1 MYRKNQNAPIKADH
15 QDTNN
20 NNIIDLIAWLRLRY
34 TAEASQS

>member
-15 QDTNN
+15 QDTN